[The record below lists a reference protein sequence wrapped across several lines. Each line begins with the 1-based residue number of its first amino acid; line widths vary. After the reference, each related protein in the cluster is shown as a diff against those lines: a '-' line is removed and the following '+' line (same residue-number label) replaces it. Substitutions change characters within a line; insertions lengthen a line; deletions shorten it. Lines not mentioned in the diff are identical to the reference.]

1 MALRCVVCNSTFED
15 LSALQKHRTAKGH
28 NDPAV
33 DKASGETTF
42 KDQPLTRSNQSN
54 IAPSTTKKVES
65 SGSPDFHCGQCN
77 RSFASQGALTA
88 HAKAKTHFVANTANL
103 KTPGK
108 TVFRCHL
115 CKLGDFEDHD
125 ALNDHKCDF
134 KKHQAVEQERA
145 PLRLPSEIGKKA
157 DYRSRLTD
165 GQASIVSVDKA
176 VQTNLC
182 SCNSSLETTHESNF
196 VTRTRE
202 GDEQQKTFR
211 YNPGNQPHS
220 LAIGHM
226 YCSGLTTSCQEMVVS
241 PKECAT
247 EATSQQSTLIKERG
261 MDGVPPARSSMLI
274 NQASHTEDLLAQYSQ
289 TLQGPLNLLNVYGS
303 TTHEQLKHL
312 DKEWSTILPSEQP
325 LILKILR
332 DLCHPASDLEN
343 NGYLLRQYTLTD
355 LLGRQRCKGCKSTL
369 FKFNLHI
376 QAI

>member
-1 MALRCVVCNSTFED
+1 MALRCVVCKRAFKD
-15 LSALQKHRTAKGH
+15 LSALQKHSTAFGH
-28 NDPAV
+28 NDPAA

-42 KDQPLTRSNQSN
+42 KDQSLTKSNPSN

-65 SGSPDFHCGQCN
+65 SGSRDLHCGQCS

-88 HAKAKTHFVANTANL
+88 HAKAKNHSVANTANL

-108 TVFRCHL
+108 TVIRCHL
-115 CKLGDFEDHD
+115 CKLGDFVDHD
-125 ALNDHKCDF
+125 ALSDHKCDF
-134 KKHQAVEQERA
+134 NKHQALEQERA
-145 PLRLPSEIGKKA
+145 PLRMPSEIGKKA
-157 DYRSRLTD
+157 NHRSRLTD
-165 GQASIVSVDKA
+165 GHASIVSVDKA
-176 VQTNLC
+176 VQCNLC

-196 VTRTRE
+196 ATRTRE
-202 GDEQQKTFR
+202 GDEQQKMFQ
-211 YNPGNQPHS
+211 YNPGNQPHP

-226 YCSGLTTSCQEMVVS
+226 YYSGLSTSFQEMVVS

-289 TLQGPLNLLNVYGS
+289 TLQGPLNLINVYGS
-303 TTHEQLKHL
+303 TTPEQLKHL
-312 DKEWSTILPSEQP
+312 DKEWSTILLSEQP
-325 LILKILR
+325 LTLKILR
-332 DLCHPASDLEN
+332 NLCHPASDLEN

-369 FKFNLHI
+369 CNFNLHI
-376 QAI
+376 KAI